1 MRRAH
6 VIGYI
11 ATGLV
16 AFGLGN
22 AAAGSASTAAAPT
35 ASSAPAST
43 STVTSTVTAPASS
56 SSAPAAAV
64 TSVTSGPGKYDQ
76 TWKTPYGDTKCAQWA
91 SSMTDQQRFVAAHDF
106 VVSLKVKSQDQ
117 SDPFVKRLATSM
129 SEVCKASPSTEIATA
144 FATIVVGAPGDFP
157 NVP

>member
-1 MRRAH
+1 MRRMH

-16 AFGLGN
+16 AFGMGHAS
-22 AAAGSASTAAAPT
+22 AASDGGSAVTAT
-35 ASSAPAST
+35 SAPAST
-43 STVTSTVTAPASS
+43 STVTVTTTA
-56 SSAPAAAV
+56 SSAPTAAV

-76 TWKTPYGDTKCAQWA
+76 TWKTPYGDTKCAQWT